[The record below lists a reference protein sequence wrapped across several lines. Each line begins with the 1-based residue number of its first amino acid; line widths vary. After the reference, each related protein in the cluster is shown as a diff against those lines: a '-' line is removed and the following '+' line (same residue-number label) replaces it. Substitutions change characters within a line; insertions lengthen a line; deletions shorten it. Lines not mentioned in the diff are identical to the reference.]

1 MTRRFAIFIAFRFHN
16 SPLFACQSVQYD
28 KKRPNRMVGTLCRI
42 SGYFLRRLS
51 LLADKRVPTDWK
63 ICTRMMS
70 NTTAANITRYL

>member
-28 KKRPNRMVGTLCRI
+28 KKRPNHAVGALCRI
-42 SGYFLRRLS
+42 LFYFLRRLS
-51 LLADKRVPTDWK
+51 LLADKRVPADWK

-70 NTTAANITRYL
+70 RMTAANITRYL